1 MKAEAEFATSALTN
15 AGLLATAQHN
25 IATALGNQV
34 NAVKELEA
42 AEELASRKR
51 ELAMLQQ
58 IKDQQEVL
66 DEAKKKKARAEADLK
81 LVEDDLVR
89 HKVELDKSRATL
101 IESRARKTELT
112 GEATEVPWSMDLLL
126 DKESYDNY
134 IKSAARQGPSIFD
147 QKGTTRPS
155 GADELKLEAPT
166 LDSRIDNSEEEIKK
180 LSDSIKALERK
191 EKRAETA
198 VGVAEKEIKDDTSAV
213 EINIAKVKDDFIS
226 QNIAGK
232 SKEVVD
238 LGKQNAADFK
248 GVLDK
253 VTATTALE
261 SGAVG
266 DARKIVADQMIT
278 AKELP
283 KAIDDMGRLIG
294 SYQAGF
300 MLMAG
305 NAPENLRQMFEI
317 LKNLK
322 DQANQSKTLS
332 IQLKDSVS
340 ITSETAAK
348 VRALEYQIKI
358 LKEQISH

>member
-1 MKAEAEFATSALTN
+1 MSKRDYYETLGVPKN
-15 AGLLATAQHN
+15 A
-25 IATALGNQV
+25 
-34 NAVKELEA
+34 
-42 AEELASRKR
+42 
-51 ELAMLQQ
+51 
-58 IKDQQEVL
+58 
-66 DEAKKKKARAEADLK
+66 
-81 LVEDDLVR
+81 
-89 HKVELDKSRATL
+89 
-101 IESRARKTELT
+101 
-112 GEATEVPWSMDLLL
+112 
-126 DKESYDNY
+126 
-134 IKSAARQGPSIFD
+134 
-147 QKGTTRPS
+147 
-155 GADELKLEAPT
+155 
-166 LDSRIDNSEEEIKK
+166 SEEEIKK